1 MYQVTKP
8 KGYSAVVTLTNTETS
23 SSVNIGQPTTAL
35 YHLLEDADH
44 AMAGK
49 ERDDWDFEVD
59 KETAEALAKLTMRM
73 KKPIRDQKK
82 KPEETPEASTKVN
95 TSGKDVDMFDLIFGS
110 VD

>member
-35 YHLLEDADH
+35 YHLLEDTDH

-82 KPEETPEASTKVN
+82 KPEDKVN
-95 TSGKDVDMFDLIFGS
+95 RPAPGADVDLFNLIYGS
-110 VD
+110 VE